1 MIKGFRNR
9 GEDMFYSVSL
19 FYKSERTDD
28 EEPLWEERIILVS
41 ALDEDEAETKA
52 LQLVKKNE
60 AKYMVGNS
68 VSVAWRFHQIERV
81 FLIDDIKDGAE
92 LFCRFLK
99 DSEAQSLLVSFE

>member
-1 MIKGFRNR
+1 
-9 GEDMFYSVSL
+9 MFYSVSL

-60 AKYMVGNS
+60 VKYVVGNS

-81 FLIDDIKDGAE
+81 FLLIDDDIKDGTE